1 MRLAIDIGGTFTD
14 IVLEDKTNLFTKK
27 VLTSTSQPE
36 VAVIEGVE
44 ELLQENKIKSSDIKM
59 IIHGTTLA
67 TNAVIERKGAKTCFI
82 TTEGF
87 RDVLDIGYESR
98 FDQYDILI
106 EKTMSLVPRKHRYV
120 IEERTDINGSIIKPI
135 NAKKFQSLVD
145 TIKKEK
151 FESIGIGFL
160 HSYANSKNENDLKEF
175 LLKHLPDVEVSIS
188 SDVCPEIREYERF
201 TTTVVNS
208 YIKPLMSRY
217 LKKLESELK
226 QKGFN
231 CPLLLMTSGG
241 TLTNVT
247 SACNNPV
254 RLVESG
260 PAGGAIL
267 ATSIAEDLKLDK
279 VISFDMGGT
288 TAKITIIE
296 NQKAIK
302 AREFE
307 VDRKAR
313 FKKGSGF
320 PLRIPVIEM
329 VEIGAGGGSIARV
342 NKLDQI
348 ITGPDSAG
356 SNPGPAC
363 YSNGGDNPTITDA
376 DLVIGKI
383 DPDKFAEG
391 KINLS
396 KEFAKNAITKKI
408 SEKLNMK
415 TETAALAISEIVD
428 ETMSNAARVHTVE
441 QGHETSNRTLIG
453 FGGAAPLHIS
463 RVAEKLR
470 VKKIIIPTNASVGS
484 AVGFLRAPVG
494 YEVVKS
500 LRMLLNK
507 FNYEKVNNL
516 LNSMRSEAQKII
528 QNNSEKTEF
537 IEERFAF
544 MRYAG
549 QGHEIKVPIDNK
561 VLSNEDAKTIKNS
574 FEANY
579 EKLYSRTLPNADI
592 EILTWSLS
600 LSIMGKNKT
609 EYLELDSYKK
619 IKENS
624 LIDYYDYESGEQIKI
639 PNYERTKLNPG
650 DLIEGQCVITEAQTT
665 IVVSNNFNTKVLSN
679 DFLQMEYIEN
689 DQ

>member
-14 IVLEDKTNLFTKK
+14 IVLENQNNLITKK
-27 VLTSTSQPE
+27 VLTSIAQPE
-36 VAVIEGVE
+36 VAVIEGVS
-44 ELLQENKIKSSDIKM
+44 ELLDENNITSSEIKM

-106 EKTMSLVPRKHRYV
+106 EKTMSLVPRKHRFV
-120 IEERTDINGSIIKPI
+120 IKERTDVNGSIIEPI
-135 NAKKFQSLVD
+135 NTEAFSNLVKK
-145 TIKKEK
+145 IKDEGFK
-151 FESIGIGFL
+151 SVGIGFL
-160 HSYANSKNENDLKEF
+160 HSYANSENENILRNY
-175 LLKHLPDVEVSIS
+175 LLEKLPEVEISIS

-201 TTTVVNS
+201 TTTVVNA
-208 YIKPLMSRY
+208 YIKPLMANY
-217 LKKLESELK
+217 LKKLDNELK
-226 QKGFN
+226 IKGFD

-241 TLTNVT
+241 TLTNIE
-247 SACNNPV
+247 SACDNPV

-267 ATSIAEDLKLDK
+267 ATSIADDLNLNK

-296 NQKAIK
+296 NKKAIK

-313 FKKGSGF
+313 FKKGSGL

-342 NKLDQI
+342 NKLEQI

-356 SNPGPAC
+356 SFPGPAC
-363 YSNGGDNPTITDA
+363 YNNGGEKPTITDA

-383 DPDKFAEG
+383 NPDNFAGG
-391 KINLS
+391 KISLS
-396 KEFAKNAITKKI
+396 KDLANQAIKKNI
-408 SEKLNMK
+408 SEIVKMDN
-415 TETAALAISEIVD
+415 ETAALAISEIVD

-441 QGHETSNRTLIG
+441 QGHETSNRTLIA
-453 FGGAAPLHIS
+453 FGGAAPLHIA

-470 VKKIIIPTNASVGS
+470 VNSVIIPTNASVGS
-484 AVGFLRAPVG
+484 AVGFLKAPVG

-500 LRMLLNK
+500 LRMLLNV
-507 FNYEKVNNL
+507 FQAEKVNEL
-516 LNSMRSEAQKII
+516 LKKMRNEAEKII
-528 QNNSEKTEF
+528 QNTSAKVSF
-537 IEERFAF
+537 VEERYAF

-549 QGHEIKVPIDNK
+549 QGHEIKVAIDNSD
-561 VLSNEDAKTIKNS
+561 LSNEHSAKIKSS
-574 FEANY
+574 FEEQY
-579 EKLYSRTLPNADI
+579 EKLYSRILPNADI

-600 LSIMGKNKT
+600 LSIANEEKTSFKNIK
-609 EYLELDSYKK
+609 SFNK
-619 IKENS
+619 IKES
-624 LIDYYDYESGEQIKI
+624 KLVDFVDYERNEKIKI
-639 PNYERTKLNPG
+639 PYFERSELKPG
-650 DLIEGQCVITEAQTT
+650 DIINGQCIISEDQTT
-665 IVVSNNFNTKVLSN
+665 VVVSKNFNTKVLSN
-679 DFLQMEYIEN
+679 NFLQMESIN
-689 DQ
+689 HD

>member
-14 IVLEDKTNLFTKK
+14 LVLETGNDLLTKK
-27 VLTSTSQPE
+27 VLTSISQPE
-36 VAVIEGVE
+36 LAVIEGVS
-44 ELLQENKIKSSDIKM
+44 ELLEENNIKASDIKM

-82 TTEGF
+82 TTSGF

-106 EKTMSLVPRKHRYV
+106 DKTMSLVPRKHRYV
-120 IEERTDINGSIIKPI
+120 IDERTDVNGLIITSIDKDQFCNLITKIKSE
-135 NAKKFQSLVD
+135 N
-145 TIKKEK
+145 
-151 FESIGIGFL
+151 FESIAVGFL
-160 HSYANSKNENDLKEF
+160 HSYANPENEKFLKAF
-175 LLKHLPDVEVSIS
+175 LTKELPDVEVSIS

-201 TTTVVNS
+201 TTTVVNA
-208 YIKPLMSRY
+208 YIKPLMSNY
-217 LKKLESELK
+217 LKKLD
-226 QKGFN
+226 QKLLNSGFN

-241 TLTNVT
+241 TLTNIS

-267 ATSIAEDLKLDK
+267 ATSIAEDMNLNK

-296 NQKAIK
+296 NKKAIK

-313 FKKGSGF
+313 FKKGSGY

-342 NKLDQI
+342 NKLEQI

-356 SNPGPAC
+356 SFPGPAC
-363 YSNGGDNPTITDA
+363 YSNGGSMPTITDA

-383 DPDKFAEG
+383 NPDNFAGG
-391 KINLS
+391 KIKLS
-396 KEFAKNAITKKI
+396 KQLADKAITENIVKFVNI
-408 SEKLNMK
+408 DTNI
-415 TETAALAISEIVD
+415 AALAISEIVD

-441 QGHETSNRTLIG
+441 QGHETSNRTLIA
-453 FGGAAPLHIS
+453 FGGAAPLHIA

-470 VKKIIIPTNASVGS
+470 VSNVIIPTNASVGS
-484 AVGFLRAPVG
+484 AVGFLKAPVG

-500 LRMLLNK
+500 LRMLLNR
-507 FNYEKVNNL
+507 FETDKVNDL
-516 LNSMRSEAQKII
+516 LEKMKNEAQGII
-528 QNNSEKTEF
+528 QSETGSMKF
-537 IEERFAF
+537 VEERFAF

-549 QGHEIKVPIDNK
+549 QGHEIKVQVDNNLLTQSDISK
-561 VLSNEDAKTIKNS
+561 IKSS
-574 FEANY
+574 FEKKY
-579 EKLYSRTLPNADI
+579 EKLYSRILPNADI

-600 LSIMGKNKT
+600 LSIKNEKFNSFQKIN
-609 EYLELDSYKK
+609 SYKK
-619 IKENS
+619 IKEKS
-624 LIDYYDYESGEQIKI
+624 LVDIVDYDSSKKIKV
-639 PNYERTKLNPG
+639 PYFERDSLKPG
-650 DLIEGQCVITEAQTT
+650 DVIKGHCIISEEQTT
-665 IVVSNNFNTKVLSN
+665 IVVSNKFNTKVLSN
-679 DFLQMEYIEN
+679 NFLQMEYTN
-689 DQ
+689 DE

>member
-14 IVLEDKTNLFTKK
+14 IVLEDNYNLFTKK
-27 VLTSTSQPE
+27 VLTSTAQPE
-36 VAVIEGVE
+36 VAVIEGVV

-120 IEERTDINGSIIKPI
+120 IEERTDINGTIIKPI
-135 NAKKFQSLVD
+135 NSQKFQSLVD
-145 TIKKEK
+145 TIKKEE

-217 LKKLESELK
+217 LKKLDSELK

-313 FKKGSGF
+313 FKKGSGL

-363 YSNGGDNPTITDA
+363 YSNGGNNPTITDA

-383 DPDKFAEG
+383 DPNKFAEG

-396 KEFAKNAITKKI
+396 KEFANNAITKNI
-408 SEKLNMK
+408 SKKLNMK

-507 FNYEKVNNL
+507 FNFEKVNNL
-516 LNSMRSEAQKII
+516 LASMRNEAENII
-528 QNNSEKTEF
+528 QKNSDKTEF
-537 IEERFAF
+537 SEERFAF

-549 QGHEIKVPIDNK
+549 QGHEIKVPIDNEI
-561 VLSNEDAKTIKNS
+561 LSNEDVKKIKSS

-600 LSIMGKNKT
+600 LSIVGENSN
-609 EYLELDSYKK
+609 EYLELDTYKT
-619 IKENS
+619 IKGNS
-624 LIDYYDYESGEQIKI
+624 IIDFFDYQSGEKIKI
-639 PNYERTKLNPG
+639 PNYDRTELNPG
-650 DLIEGQCVITEAQTT
+650 DLIQGQCVITEAQTT

-679 DFLQMEYIEN
+679 NFLQMEYIDNE
-689 DQ
+689 

>member
-14 IVLEDKTNLFTKK
+14 IVLENQNNLITKK
-27 VLTSTSQPE
+27 VLTSIVKPE
-36 VAVIEGVE
+36 VAVIEGVS
-44 ELLQENKIKSSDIKM
+44 ELLDENNITSSEIKM

-106 EKTMSLVPRKHRYV
+106 EKTMSLVPRKHRFV
-120 IEERTDINGSIIKPI
+120 IKERTDVNGTILEPI
-135 NAKKFQSLVD
+135 NTETFSNLVQK
-145 TIKKEK
+145 IKEEGFK
-151 FESIGIGFL
+151 SVGIGFL
-160 HSYANSKNENDLKEF
+160 HSYANSENENILRNY
-175 LLKHLPDVEVSIS
+175 LLENLPGVEVSIS

-201 TTTVVNS
+201 TTTVVNA
-208 YIKPLMSRY
+208 YIKPLMANY
-217 LKKLESELK
+217 LKKLDNELK
-226 QKGFN
+226 IKGFD

-241 TLTNVT
+241 TLTNIE

-267 ATSIAEDLKLDK
+267 ATSIADDLNLNK

-296 NQKAIK
+296 NKKAIK

-313 FKKGSGF
+313 FKKGSGL

-342 NKLDQI
+342 NKLEQI

-356 SNPGPAC
+356 SFPGPAC
-363 YSNGGDNPTITDA
+363 YDNGGERPTITDA

-383 DPDKFAEG
+383 NPDNFAGG
-391 KINLS
+391 KISLS
-396 KEFAKNAITKKI
+396 KDLANKAIKKNI
-408 SEKLNMK
+408 SEIVKMDN
-415 TETAALAISEIVD
+415 ETAALAISEIVD

-441 QGHETSNRTLIG
+441 QGHETSNRTLIA
-453 FGGAAPLHIS
+453 FGGAAPLHIA

-470 VKKIIIPTNASVGS
+470 VNSVIIPTNASVGS
-484 AVGFLRAPVG
+484 AVGFLKAPVG

-500 LRMLLNK
+500 LRMLLNV
-507 FNYEKVNNL
+507 FQAEKVNEL
-516 LNSMRSEAQKII
+516 LKKMRNEAEKII
-528 QNNSEKTEF
+528 QNTSGKVSF
-537 IEERFAF
+537 VEERYAF

-549 QGHEIKVPIDNK
+549 QGHEIKVAIDNAD
-561 VLSNEDAKTIKNS
+561 LSNEHSAKIKSS
-574 FEANY
+574 FEEQY
-579 EKLYSRTLPNADI
+579 EKLYSRILPNADI

-600 LSIMGKNKT
+600 LSIANEEKKSFKNLK
-609 EYLELDSYKK
+609 SFNK
-619 IKENS
+619 IKES
-624 LIDYYDYESGEQIKI
+624 KLVDFVDYERNEKIKI
-639 PNYERTKLNPG
+639 PYFERSELKPG
-650 DLIEGQCVITEAQTT
+650 DIISGQCIISEDQTT
-665 IVVSNNFNTKVLSN
+665 VVVSKNFNTKVLSN
-679 DFLQMEYIEN
+679 NFLQMESIN
-689 DQ
+689 HD

>member
-14 IVLEDKTNLFTKK
+14 LVLENGNDLLTKK
-27 VLTSTSQPE
+27 VLTSISQPE
-36 VAVIEGVE
+36 LAVIEGVS
-44 ELLQENKIKSSDIKM
+44 ELLEENNIKASDIKM

-82 TTEGF
+82 TTSGF

-106 EKTMSLVPRKHRYV
+106 DKTMSLVPRKHRYV
-120 IEERTDINGSIIKPI
+120 IDERTDVNGLIITSIDKDQFCNLITKIK
-135 NAKKFQSLVD
+135 N
-145 TIKKEK
+145 EN
-151 FESIGIGFL
+151 FESIAVGFL
-160 HSYANSKNENDLKEF
+160 HSYANPENEKFLKAF
-175 LLKHLPDVEVSIS
+175 LTKELPDVEVSIS

-201 TTTVVNS
+201 TTTVVNA
-208 YIKPLMSRY
+208 YIKPLMSNY
-217 LKKLESELK
+217 LKKLD
-226 QKGFN
+226 QKLLNSGFN

-241 TLTNVT
+241 TLTNIS

-267 ATSIAEDLKLDK
+267 ATSIAEDMNLNK

-296 NQKAIK
+296 NKKAIK

-313 FKKGSGF
+313 FKKGSGY

-342 NKLDQI
+342 NKLEQI

-356 SNPGPAC
+356 SFPGPAC
-363 YSNGGDNPTITDA
+363 YSNGGSMPTITDA

-383 DPDKFAEG
+383 NPDNFAGG
-391 KINLS
+391 KIKLS
-396 KEFAKNAITKKI
+396 KQLADKAITENIVKFVNI
-408 SEKLNMK
+408 DTNI
-415 TETAALAISEIVD
+415 AALAISEIVD

-441 QGHETSNRTLIG
+441 QGHETSNRTLIA
-453 FGGAAPLHIS
+453 FGGAAPLHIA

-470 VKKIIIPTNASVGS
+470 VSNVIIPTNASVGS
-484 AVGFLRAPVG
+484 AVGFLKAPVG

-500 LRMLLNK
+500 LRMLLNR
-507 FNYEKVNNL
+507 FETDKVNDL
-516 LNSMRSEAQKII
+516 LEKMKNEAQSII
-528 QNNSEKTEF
+528 QSETGSMKF
-537 IEERFAF
+537 VEERFAF

-549 QGHEIKVPIDNK
+549 QGHEIKVQVDNNLLTQSDISK
-561 VLSNEDAKTIKNS
+561 IKTS
-574 FEANY
+574 FEKKY
-579 EKLYSRTLPNADI
+579 EKLYSRILPNADI

-600 LSIMGKNKT
+600 LSIKNEKFNSFQKIN
-609 EYLELDSYKK
+609 SYKK
-619 IKENS
+619 IKEQS
-624 LIDYYDYESGEQIKI
+624 LVDIVDYDSSKKIKV
-639 PNYERTKLNPG
+639 PYFERDSLKPG
-650 DLIEGQCVITEAQTT
+650 DIIKGHCIISEEQTT
-665 IVVSNNFNTKVLSN
+665 IVVSNKFNTKVLSN
-679 DFLQMEYIEN
+679 NFLQMEYTN
-689 DQ
+689 DE

>member
-14 IVLEDKTNLFTKK
+14 LVLEHGNELLTKK
-27 VLTSTSQPE
+27 VLTSISQPE
-36 VAVIEGVE
+36 LAVIEGVS
-44 ELLQENKIKSSDIKM
+44 ELLEENNIKASDIKM

-82 TTEGF
+82 TTSGF

-106 EKTMSLVPRKHRYV
+106 DKTMSLVPRKHRYV
-120 IEERTDINGSIIKPI
+120 IDERTDVNGSIITSIDKGQFYNLI
-135 NAKKFQSLVD
+135 TK
-145 TIKKEK
+145 IKNEK
-151 FESIGIGFL
+151 FESIAVGFL
-160 HSYANSKNENDLKEF
+160 HSYANPENEKILKTF
-175 LLKHLPDVEVSIS
+175 LTNELPDVEVSVS

-201 TTTVVNS
+201 TTTVVNA
-208 YIKPLMSRY
+208 YIKPLMSNY
-217 LKKLESELK
+217 LKKLD
-226 QKGFN
+226 QKLLNSGFN

-241 TLTNVT
+241 TLTNIS

-267 ATSIAEDLKLDK
+267 ATSIAEDMNLSK

-296 NQKAIK
+296 NKKAIK

-313 FKKGSGF
+313 FKKGSGY

-342 NKLDQI
+342 NKLEQI

-356 SNPGPAC
+356 SFPGPAC
-363 YSNGGDNPTITDA
+363 YSNGGSMPTITDA

-383 DPDKFAEG
+383 NPDNFAGG
-391 KINLS
+391 KIKLS
-396 KEFAKNAITKKI
+396 KQLADIAITENIVKFVNI
-408 SEKLNMK
+408 DTNI
-415 TETAALAISEIVD
+415 AALAISEIVD

-441 QGHETSNRTLIG
+441 QGHETSNRTLIA
-453 FGGAAPLHIS
+453 FGGAAPLHIA

-470 VKKIIIPTNASVGS
+470 VSNVIIPTNASVGS
-484 AVGFLRAPVG
+484 AVGFLKAPVG

-500 LRMLLNK
+500 LRMLLNR
-507 FNYEKVNNL
+507 FETDKVNDL
-516 LNSMRSEAQKII
+516 LEKMKNEAQSVI
-528 QNNSEKTEF
+528 QSETGSVKF
-537 IEERFAF
+537 VEERFAF

-549 QGHEIKVPIDNK
+549 QGHEIKVQVDNNLLTQSDISK
-561 VLSNEDAKTIKNS
+561 IKSS
-574 FEANY
+574 FEKKY
-579 EKLYSRTLPNADI
+579 EKLYSRILPNADI

-600 LSIMGKNKT
+600 LSIKNEKFNSFQK
-609 EYLELDSYKK
+609 LNSYKK
-619 IKENS
+619 IKEQS
-624 LIDYYDYESGEQIKI
+624 LVDIVDYDSSKKIKV
-639 PNYERTKLNPG
+639 PYFERASLKPG
-650 DLIEGQCVITEAQTT
+650 DIIEGHCIISEEQTT
-665 IVVSNNFNTKVLSN
+665 IVVSNKFNTKVLSN
-679 DFLQMEYIEN
+679 NFLQMEYTN
-689 DQ
+689 D

>member
-14 IVLEDKTNLFTKK
+14 IVLENQNNLITKK
-27 VLTSTSQPE
+27 VLTSIAKPE
-36 VAVIEGVE
+36 VAVIEGVS
-44 ELLQENKIKSSDIKM
+44 ELLDENNITSSEIKM

-106 EKTMSLVPRKHRYV
+106 EKTMSLVPRKHRFV
-120 IEERTDINGSIIKPI
+120 IKERTDVNGTILEPI
-135 NAKKFQSLVD
+135 NTETFSNLVQK
-145 TIKKEK
+145 IKEEGFK
-151 FESIGIGFL
+151 SVGIGFL
-160 HSYANSKNENDLKEF
+160 HSYANSENESILRNY
-175 LLKHLPDVEVSIS
+175 LLENLPGVEVSIS

-201 TTTVVNS
+201 TTTVVNA
-208 YIKPLMSRY
+208 YIKPLMANY
-217 LKKLESELK
+217 LKKLDNELK
-226 QKGFN
+226 IKGFD

-241 TLTNVT
+241 TLTNIE

-267 ATSIAEDLKLDK
+267 ATSIADDLNLNK

-296 NQKAIK
+296 NKKAIK

-313 FKKGSGF
+313 FKKGSGL

-342 NKLDQI
+342 NKLEQI

-356 SNPGPAC
+356 SFPGPAC
-363 YSNGGDNPTITDA
+363 YDNGGERPTITDA

-383 DPDKFAEG
+383 NPDNFAGG
-391 KINLS
+391 KISLS
-396 KEFAKNAITKKI
+396 KDLANKAIKKNI
-408 SEKLNMK
+408 SEIVKMDN
-415 TETAALAISEIVD
+415 ETAALAISEIVD

-441 QGHETSNRTLIG
+441 QGHETSNRTLIA
-453 FGGAAPLHIS
+453 FGGAAPLHIA

-470 VKKIIIPTNASVGS
+470 VNSVIIPTNASVGS
-484 AVGFLRAPVG
+484 AVGFLKAPVG

-500 LRMLLNK
+500 LRMLLNV
-507 FNYEKVNNL
+507 FQAEKVNEL
-516 LNSMRSEAQKII
+516 LKKMRNEAEKII
-528 QNNSEKTEF
+528 QNTSGKVSF
-537 IEERFAF
+537 AEERYAF

-549 QGHEIKVPIDNK
+549 QGHEIKVAIDNAD
-561 VLSNEDAKTIKNS
+561 LSNYHSAKIKSS
-574 FEANY
+574 FEEQY
-579 EKLYSRTLPNADI
+579 EKLYSRILPNADI

-600 LSIMGKNKT
+600 LSIANEEKTSFKNLK
-609 EYLELDSYKK
+609 SFNK
-619 IKENS
+619 IKES
-624 LIDYYDYESGEQIKI
+624 KLVDFVDYERNEKIKI
-639 PNYERTKLNPG
+639 PYFERSELKPG
-650 DLIEGQCVITEAQTT
+650 DIISGQCIISEDQTT
-665 IVVSNNFNTKVLSN
+665 VVVSKNFNTKVLSN
-679 DFLQMEYIEN
+679 NFLQMESIN
-689 DQ
+689 HD

>member
-14 IVLEDKTNLFTKK
+14 IVLENQHQLLTKK
-27 VLTSTSQPE
+27 VLTSIAQPE
-36 VAVIEGVE
+36 VAVIDGISD
-44 ELLQENKIKSSDIKM
+44 LLNENNINSSEIKM

-67 TNAVIERKGAKTCFI
+67 TNAIIERKGAKTCFI

-106 EKTMSLVPRKHRYV
+106 EKTMSLVPRKYRYV
-120 IEERTDINGSIIKPI
+120 IEERTDVNGNQIKPI
-135 NAKKFQSLVD
+135 NTTKFKKIIEK
-145 TIKKEK
+145 IKTEN

-160 HSYANSKNENDLKEF
+160 HSYANSKNENVLKKYILEN
-175 LLKHLPDVEVSIS
+175 LPGVEVSIS

-201 TTTVVNS
+201 TTTVINA
-208 YIKPLMSRY
+208 YIKPLMSNY
-217 LKKLESELK
+217 LKKLDYELK
-226 QKGFN
+226 EKGFN

-241 TLTNVT
+241 TLTNVS
-247 SACNNPV
+247 SACKNPV

-267 ATSIAEDLKLDK
+267 ATSIAKDLNLNK

-296 NQKAIK
+296 DKKAIK

-307 VDRKAR
+307 VHRKAR

-342 NKLDQI
+342 NKLEQI

-356 SNPGPAC
+356 SVPGPAC
-363 YSNGGDNPTITDA
+363 YSNGGTLPTITDA

-383 DPDKFAEG
+383 NPENFAGG
-391 KINLS
+391 KIKLS
-396 KEFAKNAITKKI
+396 KDLATNAITKNIGQKVN
-408 SEKLNMK
+408 LD
-415 TETAALAISEIVD
+415 TDTAALAISEIVD

-441 QGHETSNRTLIG
+441 QGHETSNRTLIA
-453 FGGAAPLHIS
+453 FGGAAPLHVA
-463 RVAEKLR
+463 RVAEKLK
-470 VKKIIIPTNASVGS
+470 VSSIIIPTNASVGS
-484 AVGFLRAPVG
+484 AVGFLKAPVG

-500 LRMLLNK
+500 LRMLLK
-507 FNYEKVNNL
+507 GFQVKKVNNL
-516 LNSMRSEAQKII
+516 LKTMREEAEKII
-528 QNNSEKTEF
+528 ENKSEKNNF
-537 IEERFAF
+537 IEERSAY

-549 QGHEIKVPIDNK
+549 QGHEIKVPIENNS
-561 VLSNEDAKTIKNS
+561 LSLIDIDSIKSS
-574 FEANY
+574 FEQKY
-579 EKLYSRTLPNADI
+579 EDLYARILPNADI

-600 LSIMGKNKT
+600 LSIQNENPNQYK
-609 EYLELDSYKK
+609 ELNSYMNLKENASVDFVDYHSEKK
-619 IKENS
+619 IKVP
-624 LIDYYDYESGEQIKI
+624 YF
-639 PNYERTKLNPG
+639 ERNDLKPG
-650 DLIEGQCVITEAQTT
+650 DLIKGQCIISEEQTT
-665 IVVSNNFNTKVLSN
+665 IIVSKNFDIKVLDN
-679 DFLQMEYIEN
+679 KFLKMEYIKDE
-689 DQ
+689 

>member
-14 IVLEDKTNLFTKK
+14 LVLETGNDLLTKK
-27 VLTSTSQPE
+27 VLTSISQPE
-36 VAVIEGVE
+36 LAVIEGVS
-44 ELLQENKIKSSDIKM
+44 ELLEENNIKASDIKM

-82 TTEGF
+82 TTSGF

-106 EKTMSLVPRKHRYV
+106 DKTMSLVPRKHRYV
-120 IEERTDINGSIIKPI
+120 IDERTDVNGSIITSIDKDQFCNLI
-135 NAKKFQSLVD
+135 TK
-145 TIKKEK
+145 IKNEN
-151 FESIGIGFL
+151 FESIAVGFL
-160 HSYANSKNENDLKEF
+160 HSYANPDNEKILKAF
-175 LLKHLPDVEVSIS
+175 LTKELPDVEVSIS

-201 TTTVVNS
+201 TTTVVNA
-208 YIKPLMSRY
+208 YIKPLMSNY
-217 LKKLESELK
+217 LKKLD
-226 QKGFN
+226 QKLLNSGFN

-241 TLTNVT
+241 TLTNIS

-267 ATSIAEDLKLDK
+267 ATSIAEDMNLNK

-296 NQKAIK
+296 NKKAIK

-313 FKKGSGF
+313 FKKGSGY

-342 NKLDQI
+342 NKLEQI

-356 SNPGPAC
+356 SFPGPAC
-363 YSNGGDNPTITDA
+363 YSNGGSMPTITDA

-383 DPDKFAEG
+383 NPDNFAGG
-391 KINLS
+391 KIKLS
-396 KEFAKNAITKKI
+396 KQLADKAITENIVKFVNI
-408 SEKLNMK
+408 DTNI
-415 TETAALAISEIVD
+415 AALAISEIVD

-441 QGHETSNRTLIG
+441 QGHETSNRTLIA
-453 FGGAAPLHIS
+453 FGGAAPLHIA

-470 VKKIIIPTNASVGS
+470 VSNVIIPTNASVGS
-484 AVGFLRAPVG
+484 AVGFLKAPVG

-500 LRMLLNK
+500 LRMLLNR
-507 FNYEKVNNL
+507 FETDKVNDL
-516 LNSMRSEAQKII
+516 LEKMKNEAQSII
-528 QNNSEKTEF
+528 QSETGSIKF
-537 IEERFAF
+537 VEERFAF

-549 QGHEIKVPIDNK
+549 QGHEIKVQVDNNLLTQSDISK
-561 VLSNEDAKTIKNS
+561 IKTS
-574 FEANY
+574 FEKKY
-579 EKLYSRTLPNADI
+579 EKLYSRILPNADI

-600 LSIMGKNKT
+600 LSIKNEKFSSFQKIN
-609 EYLELDSYKK
+609 SYKK
-619 IKENS
+619 IKEQS
-624 LIDYYDYESGEQIKI
+624 LIDIVDYDSSKKIKV
-639 PNYERTKLNPG
+639 PYFERDSLKPG
-650 DLIEGQCVITEAQTT
+650 DIIKGHCIISEEQTT
-665 IVVSNNFNTKVLSN
+665 IVVSNKFNTKVLSN
-679 DFLQMEYIEN
+679 NFLQMEYTN
-689 DQ
+689 DE

>member
-14 IVLEDKTNLFTKK
+14 LVLETGNDLLTKK
-27 VLTSTSQPE
+27 VLTSISQPE
-36 VAVIEGVE
+36 LAVIEGVS
-44 ELLQENKIKSSDIKM
+44 ELLEENNIKASDIKM

-82 TTEGF
+82 TTSGF

-106 EKTMSLVPRKHRYV
+106 DKTMSLVPRKHRYV
-120 IEERTDINGSIIKPI
+120 IDERTDVNGSIITSIDKGQFYNLI
-135 NAKKFQSLVD
+135 NK
-145 TIKKEK
+145 IKSEK
-151 FESIGIGFL
+151 FESIAVGFL
-160 HSYANSKNENDLKEF
+160 HSYANPENEKILKAF
-175 LLKHLPDVEVSIS
+175 LTKELLDVEVSVS

-201 TTTVVNS
+201 TTTVVNA
-208 YIKPLMSRY
+208 YIKPLMSNY
-217 LKKLESELK
+217 LKKLD
-226 QKGFN
+226 QKLLNSGFN

-241 TLTNVT
+241 TLTNIS

-267 ATSIAEDLKLDK
+267 ATSIAEDMNLNK

-296 NQKAIK
+296 NKKAIK

-313 FKKGSGF
+313 FKKGSGY

-342 NKLDQI
+342 NKLEQI

-356 SNPGPAC
+356 SFPGPAC
-363 YSNGGDNPTITDA
+363 YSNGGSMPTITDA

-383 DPDKFAEG
+383 NPDNFAGG
-391 KINLS
+391 KIKLS
-396 KEFAKNAITKKI
+396 KQLADKAITENIVKFVNI
-408 SEKLNMK
+408 DTNI
-415 TETAALAISEIVD
+415 AALAISEIVD

-441 QGHETSNRTLIG
+441 QGHETSNRTLIA
-453 FGGAAPLHIS
+453 FGGAAPLHIA

-470 VKKIIIPTNASVGS
+470 VSSVIIPTNASVGS
-484 AVGFLRAPVG
+484 AVGFLKAPVG

-500 LRMLLNK
+500 LRMLLNR
-507 FNYEKVNNL
+507 FETDKVNDL
-516 LNSMRSEAQKII
+516 LEKMKNEAQGII
-528 QNNSEKTEF
+528 QSETGSMKF
-537 IEERFAF
+537 VEERFAF

-549 QGHEIKVPIDNK
+549 QGHEIKVQVDNNLLTQSDISK
-561 VLSNEDAKTIKNS
+561 IKTS
-574 FEANY
+574 FEKKY
-579 EKLYSRTLPNADI
+579 EKLYSRILPNADI

-600 LSIMGKNKT
+600 LSIKNEKFSSFQKIN
-609 EYLELDSYKK
+609 SYKK
-619 IKENS
+619 IKEQS
-624 LIDYYDYESGEQIKI
+624 LIDIVDYDSSKKIKV
-639 PNYERTKLNPG
+639 PYFERDSLKPG
-650 DLIEGQCVITEAQTT
+650 DIIKGHCIISEEQTT
-665 IVVSNNFNTKVLSN
+665 IVVSNKFNTKVLSN
-679 DFLQMEYIEN
+679 NFLQMEYTN
-689 DQ
+689 DE

>member
-14 IVLEDKTNLFTKK
+14 LVLETGNDLLTKK
-27 VLTSTSQPE
+27 VLTSISQPE
-36 VAVIEGVE
+36 LAVIEGVS
-44 ELLQENKIKSSDIKM
+44 ELLEENNIKASDIKM

-82 TTEGF
+82 TTSGF

-98 FDQYDILI
+98 FDQYDIFI
-106 EKTMSLVPRKHRYV
+106 DKTMSLVPRKHRYV
-120 IEERTDINGSIIKPI
+120 IDERTDVNGLIITSIDKDQFCNLITKIK
-135 NAKKFQSLVD
+135 N
-145 TIKKEK
+145 EN
-151 FESIGIGFL
+151 FESIAVGFL
-160 HSYANSKNENDLKEF
+160 HSYANPENEKFLKAF
-175 LLKHLPDVEVSIS
+175 LTKELPDVEVSIS

-201 TTTVVNS
+201 TTTVVNA
-208 YIKPLMSRY
+208 YIKPLMSNY
-217 LKKLESELK
+217 LKKLD
-226 QKGFN
+226 QKLLNSGFN

-241 TLTNVT
+241 TLTNIS

-267 ATSIAEDLKLDK
+267 ATSIAEDMNLNK

-296 NQKAIK
+296 NKKAIK

-313 FKKGSGF
+313 FKKGSGY

-342 NKLDQI
+342 NKLEQI

-356 SNPGPAC
+356 SFPGPAC
-363 YSNGGDNPTITDA
+363 YSNGGSMPTITDA

-383 DPDKFAEG
+383 NPDNFAGG
-391 KINLS
+391 KIKLS
-396 KEFAKNAITKKI
+396 KQLADKAITENIVKFVNI
-408 SEKLNMK
+408 DTNI
-415 TETAALAISEIVD
+415 AALAISEIVD

-441 QGHETSNRTLIG
+441 QGHETSNRTLIA
-453 FGGAAPLHIS
+453 FGGAAPLHIA

-470 VKKIIIPTNASVGS
+470 VSNVIIPTNASVGS
-484 AVGFLRAPVG
+484 AVGFLKAPVG

-500 LRMLLNK
+500 LRMLLNR
-507 FNYEKVNNL
+507 FETDKVNDL
-516 LNSMRSEAQKII
+516 LEKMKNEAQSII
-528 QNNSEKTEF
+528 QSETGSMKF
-537 IEERFAF
+537 VEERFAF

-549 QGHEIKVPIDNK
+549 QGHEIKVQVDNNLLTQSDISK
-561 VLSNEDAKTIKNS
+561 IKTS
-574 FEANY
+574 FEKKY
-579 EKLYSRTLPNADI
+579 EKLYSRILPNADI

-600 LSIMGKNKT
+600 LSIKNEKFNSFQ
-609 EYLELDSYKK
+609 EINSYKK
-619 IKENS
+619 INEQS
-624 LIDYYDYESGEQIKI
+624 LVDIVDYDSSKKIKV
-639 PNYERTKLNPG
+639 PYFERDSLKPG
-650 DLIEGQCVITEAQTT
+650 DIIKGHCIISEEQTT
-665 IVVSNNFNTKVLSN
+665 IVVSNKFNTKVLSN
-679 DFLQMEYIEN
+679 NFLQMEYTN
-689 DQ
+689 DE

>member
-14 IVLEDKTNLFTKK
+14 LVLENGNDLLTKK
-27 VLTSTSQPE
+27 VLTSISQPE
-36 VAVIEGVE
+36 LAVIEGVS
-44 ELLQENKIKSSDIKM
+44 ELLEENNIKASDIKM

-82 TTEGF
+82 TTSGF

-106 EKTMSLVPRKHRYV
+106 DKTMSLVPRKHRYV
-120 IEERTDINGSIIKPI
+120 IDERTDVNGLIITSIDKDQFCNLITKIK
-135 NAKKFQSLVD
+135 N
-145 TIKKEK
+145 EN
-151 FESIGIGFL
+151 FESIAVGFL
-160 HSYANSKNENDLKEF
+160 HSYANPDNEKILKAF
-175 LLKHLPDVEVSIS
+175 LTKELPDVEVSVS

-201 TTTVVNS
+201 TTTVVNA
-208 YIKPLMSRY
+208 YIKPLMSNY
-217 LKKLESELK
+217 LKKLD
-226 QKGFN
+226 QKLLNSGFN

-241 TLTNVT
+241 TLTNIS

-267 ATSIAEDLKLDK
+267 ATSIAEDMNLNK

-296 NQKAIK
+296 NKKAIK

-313 FKKGSGF
+313 FKKGSGY

-342 NKLDQI
+342 NKLEQI

-356 SNPGPAC
+356 SFPGPAC
-363 YSNGGDNPTITDA
+363 YSNGGSMPTITDA

-383 DPDKFAEG
+383 NPDNFAGG
-391 KINLS
+391 KIKLS
-396 KEFAKNAITKKI
+396 KQLADKAITENIVKFVNI
-408 SEKLNMK
+408 DTNI
-415 TETAALAISEIVD
+415 AALAISEIVD

-441 QGHETSNRTLIG
+441 QGHETSNRTLIA
-453 FGGAAPLHIS
+453 FGGAAPLHIA

-470 VKKIIIPTNASVGS
+470 VSNVIIPTNASVGS
-484 AVGFLRAPVG
+484 AVGFLKAPVG

-500 LRMLLNK
+500 LRMLLNR
-507 FNYEKVNNL
+507 FETDKVNDL
-516 LNSMRSEAQKII
+516 LEKMKNEAQSII
-528 QNNSEKTEF
+528 QSETGSMKF
-537 IEERFAF
+537 VEERFAF

-549 QGHEIKVPIDNK
+549 QGHEIKVQVDNNLLTQSDISK
-561 VLSNEDAKTIKNS
+561 IKTS
-574 FEANY
+574 FEKKY
-579 EKLYSRTLPNADI
+579 EKLYSRILPNADI

-600 LSIMGKNKT
+600 LSIKNEKFNSFKKIN
-609 EYLELDSYKK
+609 SYKK
-619 IKENS
+619 INEQS
-624 LIDYYDYESGEQIKI
+624 LVDIVDYDSSKKIKV
-639 PNYERTKLNPG
+639 PYFERDSLKPG
-650 DLIEGQCVITEAQTT
+650 DIIKGHCIISEEQTT
-665 IVVSNNFNTKVLSN
+665 IVVSNKFNTKVLSN
-679 DFLQMEYIEN
+679 NFLQMEYTN
-689 DQ
+689 DE

>member
-14 IVLEDKTNLFTKK
+14 LVLETGNELLTKK
-27 VLTSTSQPE
+27 VLTSISQPE
-36 VAVIEGVE
+36 LAVIEGVS
-44 ELLQENKIKSSDIKM
+44 ELLEENNIKASDIKM

-82 TTEGF
+82 TTSGF

-106 EKTMSLVPRKHRYV
+106 DKTMSLVPRKHRYV
-120 IEERTDINGSIIKPI
+120 IDERTDVNGSIITSIDKDQFCNLI
-135 NAKKFQSLVD
+135 TK
-145 TIKKEK
+145 IKNEN
-151 FESIGIGFL
+151 FESIAVGFL
-160 HSYANSKNENDLKEF
+160 HSYANPDNEKILKAF
-175 LLKHLPDVEVSIS
+175 LTNELPYVEVSVS

-201 TTTVVNS
+201 TTTVVNA
-208 YIKPLMSRY
+208 YIKPLMSNY
-217 LKKLESELK
+217 LKKLD
-226 QKGFN
+226 QKLLNSGFN

-241 TLTNVT
+241 TLTNIS

-267 ATSIAEDLKLDK
+267 ATSIAEDMNLNK

-296 NQKAIK
+296 NKKAIK

-313 FKKGSGF
+313 FKKGSGY

-342 NKLDQI
+342 NKLEQI

-356 SNPGPAC
+356 SFPGPAC
-363 YSNGGDNPTITDA
+363 YSNGGSMPTITDA

-383 DPDKFAEG
+383 NPDNFAGG
-391 KINLS
+391 KIKLS
-396 KEFAKNAITKKI
+396 KQLADKAITQNIVKFVNI
-408 SEKLNMK
+408 DTNI
-415 TETAALAISEIVD
+415 AALAISEIVD

-441 QGHETSNRTLIG
+441 QGHETSNRTLIA
-453 FGGAAPLHIS
+453 FGGAAPLHIA

-470 VKKIIIPTNASVGS
+470 VSNVIIPTNASVGS
-484 AVGFLRAPVG
+484 AVGFLKAPVG

-500 LRMLLNK
+500 LRMLLNR
-507 FNYEKVNNL
+507 FETDKVNDL
-516 LNSMRSEAQKII
+516 LEKMKNEAQSII
-528 QNNSEKTEF
+528 QSETGSIKF
-537 IEERFAF
+537 VEERFAF

-549 QGHEIKVPIDNK
+549 QGHEIKVQVDNNLLTQSDISK
-561 VLSNEDAKTIKNS
+561 IKTS
-574 FEANY
+574 FEKKY
-579 EKLYSRTLPNADI
+579 ENLYSRILPNADI

-600 LSIMGKNKT
+600 LSIKNEKFNSFQK
-609 EYLELDSYKK
+609 LNSYKK
-619 IKENS
+619 IKEQS
-624 LIDYYDYESGEQIKI
+624 LVDIVDYDSSKKIKV
-639 PNYERTKLNPG
+639 PYFERDSLKPG
-650 DLIEGQCVITEAQTT
+650 DIIEGHCIISEEQTT
-665 IVVSNNFNTKVLSN
+665 IVVSNKFNTKVLSN
-679 DFLQMEYIEN
+679 NFLQMEYTN
-689 DQ
+689 DE

>member
-14 IVLEDKTNLFTKK
+14 IVLEHKTDLYTKK
-27 VLTSTSQPE
+27 VLTSSSQPE
-36 VAVIEGVE
+36 VAVIQGVI
-44 ELLQENKIKSSDIKM
+44 ELLQENKINSSDIKM

-106 EKTMSLVPRKHRYV
+106 EKTMSLVPRKYRYV
-120 IEERTDINGSIIKPI
+120 IEERTDINGNIIKPI
-135 NAKKFQSLVD
+135 NTKKFQSLVD
-145 TIKKEK
+145 IIKNEK

-160 HSYANSKNENDLKEF
+160 HSYGNPKNENDLKEF
-175 LLKHLPDVEVSIS
+175 LLKYLPDVEVSIS

-208 YIKPLMSRY
+208 YIKPLISTY
-217 LKKLESELK
+217 LKKLDTELR

-241 TLTNVT
+241 TLTNVIN
-247 SACNNPV
+247 ACNNPV

-313 FKKGSGF
+313 FKKGSGL

-363 YSNGGDNPTITDA
+363 YSNGGDKPTITDA
-376 DLVIGKI
+376 DLV
-383 DPDKFAEG
+383 
-391 KINLS
+391 L
-396 KEFAKNAITKKI
+396 
-408 SEKLNMK
+408 
-415 TETAALAISEIVD
+415 
-428 ETMSNAARVHTVE
+428 
-441 QGHETSNRTLIG
+441 TLK
-453 FGGAAPLHIS
+453 H
-463 RVAEKLR
+463 
-470 VKKIIIPTNASVGS
+470 N
-484 AVGFLRAPVG
+484 
-494 YEVVKS
+494 
-500 LRMLLNK
+500 
-507 FNYEKVNNL
+507 
-516 LNSMRSEAQKII
+516 
-528 QNNSEKTEF
+528 
-537 IEERFAF
+537 
-544 MRYAG
+544 
-549 QGHEIKVPIDNK
+549 
-561 VLSNEDAKTIKNS
+561 
-574 FEANY
+574 
-579 EKLYSRTLPNADI
+579 
-592 EILTWSLS
+592 
-600 LSIMGKNKT
+600 
-609 EYLELDSYKK
+609 
-619 IKENS
+619 
-624 LIDYYDYESGEQIKI
+624 
-639 PNYERTKLNPG
+639 
-650 DLIEGQCVITEAQTT
+650 
-665 IVVSNNFNTKVLSN
+665 
-679 DFLQMEYIEN
+679 
-689 DQ
+689 

>member
-14 IVLEDKTNLFTKK
+14 LVLEHGNELLTKK
-27 VLTSTSQPE
+27 VLTSISEPE
-36 VAVIEGVE
+36 LAVIEGVS
-44 ELLQENKIKSSDIKM
+44 ELLEENNIKASDIKM

-82 TTEGF
+82 TTSGF

-106 EKTMSLVPRKHRYV
+106 DKTMSLVPRKHRYV
-120 IEERTDINGSIIKPI
+120 IDERTDVNGSIITSIDKDQFSNLI
-135 NAKKFQSLVD
+135 TK
-145 TIKKEK
+145 IKNEN
-151 FESIGIGFL
+151 FESIAVGFL
-160 HSYANSKNENDLKEF
+160 HSYANPENEKILKAF
-175 LLKHLPDVEVSIS
+175 LTNELPDVEVSVS

-201 TTTVVNS
+201 TTTVVNA
-208 YIKPLMSRY
+208 YIKPLMSNY
-217 LKKLESELK
+217 LKKLD
-226 QKGFN
+226 QKLLNSGFN

-241 TLTNVT
+241 TLTNIS

-267 ATSIAEDLKLDK
+267 ATSIAEDMNLNK

-296 NQKAIK
+296 NKKAIK

-313 FKKGSGF
+313 FKKGSGY

-342 NKLDQI
+342 NKLEQI

-356 SNPGPAC
+356 SFPGPAC
-363 YSNGGDNPTITDA
+363 YSNGGSMPTITDA

-383 DPDKFAEG
+383 NPDNFAGG
-391 KINLS
+391 KIKLS
-396 KEFAKNAITKKI
+396 KQLADKAITENIVKFVNI
-408 SEKLNMK
+408 DTNI
-415 TETAALAISEIVD
+415 AALAISEIVD

-441 QGHETSNRTLIG
+441 QGHETSNRTLIA
-453 FGGAAPLHIS
+453 FGGAAPLHIA

-470 VKKIIIPTNASVGS
+470 VSNVIIPTNASVGS
-484 AVGFLRAPVG
+484 AVGFLKAPVG

-500 LRMLLNK
+500 LRMLLNR
-507 FNYEKVNNL
+507 FETDKVNDL
-516 LNSMRSEAQKII
+516 LEKMKNEAQSII
-528 QNNSEKTEF
+528 QSETGSMKF
-537 IEERFAF
+537 VEERFAF

-549 QGHEIKVPIDNK
+549 QGHEIKVQVDNNLLTQSDISK
-561 VLSNEDAKTIKNS
+561 IKTS
-574 FEANY
+574 FEKKY
-579 EKLYSRTLPNADI
+579 EKLYSRILPNADI

-600 LSIMGKNKT
+600 LSIKNEKFSSFQKIN
-609 EYLELDSYKK
+609 SYKK
-619 IKENS
+619 IKEQS
-624 LIDYYDYESGEQIKI
+624 LIDIVDYDSSKKIKV
-639 PNYERTKLNPG
+639 PYFERDSLKPG
-650 DLIEGQCVITEAQTT
+650 DIIKGHCIISEEQTT
-665 IVVSNNFNTKVLSN
+665 IVVSNKFNTKVLSN
-679 DFLQMEYIEN
+679 NFLQMEYTN
-689 DQ
+689 DE

>member
-14 IVLEDKTNLFTKK
+14 IVLEDNSNLFTKK

-36 VAVIEGVE
+36 VAVIEGVV

-120 IEERTDINGSIIKPI
+120 IEERTDINGTIIKPI
-135 NAKKFQSLVD
+135 NSQKFQSLVD
-145 TIKKEK
+145 TIKKEE

-217 LKKLESELK
+217 LKKLDSELK

-313 FKKGSGF
+313 FKKGSGL

-363 YSNGGDNPTITDA
+363 YSNGGNNPTITDA

-383 DPDKFAEG
+383 DPNKFAEG

-396 KEFAKNAITKKI
+396 KEFANNAITKNI
-408 SEKLNMK
+408 SKKLNMK

-507 FNYEKVNNL
+507 FNFEKVNNL
-516 LNSMRSEAQKII
+516 LASMRNEAENII
-528 QNNSEKTEF
+528 QKNSDKTEF
-537 IEERFAF
+537 SEERFAF

-549 QGHEIKVPIDNK
+549 QGHEIKVPIDNEI
-561 VLSNEDAKTIKNS
+561 LSNEDVKKIKSS

-600 LSIMGKNKT
+600 LSIVGENSNQ
-609 EYLELDSYKK
+609 YLELDTYKT

-624 LIDYYDYESGEQIKI
+624 FIDFCDYQSGDKIKI
-639 PNYERTKLNPG
+639 PNYDRTELNPG

-679 DFLQMEYIEN
+679 NFLQMEYIDNE
-689 DQ
+689 

>member
-14 IVLEDKTNLFTKK
+14 IVLENQNNLITKK
-27 VLTSTSQPE
+27 VLTSIAQPE
-36 VAVIEGVE
+36 VAVIEGVS
-44 ELLQENKIKSSDIKM
+44 ELLDENNITSSEIKM

-67 TNAVIERKGAKTCFI
+67 TNAVIERKGAKTCFV

-106 EKTMSLVPRKHRYV
+106 EKTMSLVPRKHRFV
-120 IEERTDINGSIIKPI
+120 IKERTDVNGNILEPI
-135 NAKKFQSLVD
+135 NTKTFSNLVQK
-145 TIKKEK
+145 IKEEGFK
-151 FESIGIGFL
+151 SVGIGFL
-160 HSYANSKNENDLKEF
+160 HSYANTENENILRNH
-175 LLKHLPDVEVSIS
+175 LLENLPGVEVSIS

-201 TTTVVNS
+201 TTTVVNA
-208 YIKPLMSRY
+208 YIKPLMASY
-217 LKKLESELK
+217 LKKLDNELK
-226 QKGFN
+226 IKGFD

-241 TLTNVT
+241 TLTNIE

-267 ATSIAEDLKLDK
+267 ATSIADDLNLNK

-296 NQKAIK
+296 NKKAIK

-313 FKKGSGF
+313 FKKGSGL

-342 NKLDQI
+342 NKLEQI

-356 SNPGPAC
+356 SYPGPAC
-363 YSNGGDNPTITDA
+363 YNNGGERPTITDA

-383 DPDKFAEG
+383 NPDNFAGG
-391 KINLS
+391 KISLS
-396 KEFAKNAITKKI
+396 KDLANKAIKKNI
-408 SEKLNMK
+408 SEIVKMDN
-415 TETAALAISEIVD
+415 ETAALAISEIVD

-441 QGHETSNRTLIG
+441 QGHETSNRTLIA
-453 FGGAAPLHIS
+453 FGGAAPLHIA

-470 VKKIIIPTNASVGS
+470 VNSVIIPTNASVGS
-484 AVGFLRAPVG
+484 AVGFLKAPVG

-500 LRMLLNK
+500 LRMLLNV
-507 FNYEKVNNL
+507 FQAEKVNEL
-516 LNSMRSEAQKII
+516 LKKMRNEAEKII
-528 QNNSEKTEF
+528 QNTSTKVSF
-537 IEERFAF
+537 VEEIYAF

-549 QGHEIKVPIDNK
+549 QGHEIKVAIDNSD
-561 VLSNEDAKTIKNS
+561 LSNEHSAKIKSS
-574 FEANY
+574 FEEQY
-579 EKLYSRTLPNADI
+579 EKLYSRILPNADI

-600 LSIMGKNKT
+600 LSIANEEKT
-609 EYLELDSYKK
+609 SFENIKSFNK
-619 IKENS
+619 IKES
-624 LIDYYDYESGEQIKI
+624 KLVDFVDYERNEKIKI
-639 PNYERTKLNPG
+639 PYFERSELKPG
-650 DLIEGQCVITEAQTT
+650 DIINGQCIISEDQTT
-665 IVVSNNFNTKVLSN
+665 IVVSKNFNTKVLSN
-679 DFLQMEYIEN
+679 NFLQMESIN
-689 DQ
+689 HD

>member
-14 IVLEDKTNLFTKK
+14 IVLENQNNLITKK
-27 VLTSTSQPE
+27 VLTSIAKPE
-36 VAVIEGVE
+36 VAVIEGVS
-44 ELLQENKIKSSDIKM
+44 ELLDENNITSSEIKM

-106 EKTMSLVPRKHRYV
+106 EKTMSLVPRKHRFV
-120 IEERTDINGSIIKPI
+120 IKERTDVNGTILEPI
-135 NAKKFQSLVD
+135 NTETFSNLVQK
-145 TIKKEK
+145 IKEEGFK
-151 FESIGIGFL
+151 SVGIGFL
-160 HSYANSKNENDLKEF
+160 HSYANSENENILRNY
-175 LLKHLPDVEVSIS
+175 LLENLPGVEVSIS

-201 TTTVVNS
+201 TTTVVNA
-208 YIKPLMSRY
+208 YIKPLMANY
-217 LKKLESELK
+217 LKKLDNELK
-226 QKGFN
+226 IKGFD

-241 TLTNVT
+241 TLTNIE

-267 ATSIAEDLKLDK
+267 ATSIADDLNLNK

-296 NQKAIK
+296 NKKAIK

-313 FKKGSGF
+313 FKKGSGL

-342 NKLDQI
+342 NKLEQI

-356 SNPGPAC
+356 SFPGPAC
-363 YSNGGDNPTITDA
+363 YDNGGERPTITDA

-383 DPDKFAEG
+383 NPDNFAGG
-391 KINLS
+391 KISLS
-396 KEFAKNAITKKI
+396 KDLANKAIKKNI
-408 SEKLNMK
+408 SEIVKMDN
-415 TETAALAISEIVD
+415 ETAALAISEIVD

-441 QGHETSNRTLIG
+441 QGHETSNRTLIA
-453 FGGAAPLHIS
+453 FGGAAPLHIA

-470 VKKIIIPTNASVGS
+470 VNSVIIPTNASVGS
-484 AVGFLRAPVG
+484 AVGFLKAPVG

-500 LRMLLNK
+500 LRMLLNV
-507 FNYEKVNNL
+507 FQAEKVNEL
-516 LNSMRSEAQKII
+516 LKKMRNEAEKII
-528 QNNSEKTEF
+528 QNTSG
-537 IEERFAF
+537 IVSLVEERYAF

-549 QGHEIKVPIDNK
+549 QGHEIKVAIDNAD
-561 VLSNEDAKTIKNS
+561 LSNYHSAKIKSS
-574 FEANY
+574 FEEQY
-579 EKLYSRTLPNADI
+579 EKLYSRILPNADI

-600 LSIMGKNKT
+600 LSIANEEKKLFKNLK
-609 EYLELDSYKK
+609 SFNK
-619 IKENS
+619 IKES
-624 LIDYYDYESGEQIKI
+624 KLVDFVDYERNEKIKI
-639 PNYERTKLNPG
+639 PYFERSELKPG
-650 DLIEGQCVITEAQTT
+650 DIISGQCIISEDQTT
-665 IVVSNNFNTKVLSN
+665 VVVSKNFNTKVLSN
-679 DFLQMEYIEN
+679 NFLQMESIN
-689 DQ
+689 HD

>member
-14 IVLEDKTNLFTKK
+14 IVLENKKELFTKK
-27 VLTSTSQPE
+27 VLTSSSQPE
-36 VAVIEGVE
+36 VAVIQGVD
-44 ELLQENKIKSSDIKM
+44 ELLHENKINSSDIKM

-120 IEERTDINGSIIKPI
+120 IEERTDINGNIIKPI
-135 NAKKFQSLVD
+135 NTKKFHSLVD
-145 TIKKEK
+145 TIKNEK

-160 HSYANSKNENDLKEF
+160 HSYANSKNENELKDF
-175 LLKHLPDVEVSIS
+175 LLKYLPEVEVSIS

-208 YIKPLMSRY
+208 YIKPLISTY
-217 LKKLESELK
+217 LKKLDTELR

-241 TLTNVT
+241 TLTNVL

-313 FKKGSGF
+313 FKKGSGL

-342 NKLDQI
+342 NKLEQI

-363 YSNGGDNPTITDA
+363 YSNGGVNPTITDA

-383 DPDKFAEG
+383 DAGKFAGG

-396 KEFAKNAITKKI
+396 KEFAKNAITKNI
-408 SEKLNMK
+408 SDKLNIK

-441 QGHETSNRTLIG
+441 QGHETSIRTLIG

-484 AVGFLRAPVG
+484 AVGFLKAPVG

-507 FNYEKVNNL
+507 FNFEKVNNL
-516 LNSMRSEAQKII
+516 LSSMRDEAKKII
-528 QNNSEKTEF
+528 QNNSEKTKY

-549 QGHEIKVPIDNK
+549 QGHEIKVPIDNE
-561 VLSNEDAKTIKNS
+561 VLSTKDENKIKQS
-574 FEANY
+574 FETNY
-579 EKLYSRTLPNADI
+579 EKLYSRILPNADI

-600 LSIMGKNKT
+600 LSNIDET
-609 EYLELDSYKK
+609 SSEYIELNAYNN
-619 IKENS
+619 IKEDT
-624 LIDYYDYESGEQIKI
+624 LIDICDYESGEIIKI
-639 PNYERTKLNPG
+639 PNYERAMLNPG
-650 DLIEGQCVITEAQTT
+650 DMIQGQCVITEDQTT

-679 DFLQMEYIEN
+679 NFLQMEHIN
-689 DQ
+689 DE

>member
-27 VLTSTSQPE
+27 VLTSSSQPE
-36 VAVIEGVE
+36 VAVIQGVV
-44 ELLQENKIKSSDIKM
+44 ELLHENNINSSDIKM

-396 KEFAKNAITKKI
+396 KEFAKNAITKNI

-415 TETAALAISEIVD
+415 TEIAALAISEIVD

-507 FNYEKVNNL
+507 FNFEKVNNL

-549 QGHEIKVPIDNK
+549 QGHEIKVPIDNN
-561 VLSNEDAKTIKNS
+561 VLSNQDAKTIKNS

-600 LSIMGKNKT
+600 LSIMDKNKT

-624 LIDYYDYESGEQIKI
+624 LIDYYDYQSGEQIKV
-639 PNYERTKLNPG
+639 PNYERQKLNPG

-689 DQ
+689 EQ

>member
-14 IVLEDKTNLFTKK
+14 IVLENHNNLTTKK
-27 VLTSTSQPE
+27 VLTSIAQPE
-36 VAVIEGVE
+36 IAVIEGIL
-44 ELLQENKIKSSDIKM
+44 ELLEENKIMSSEIKM

-120 IEERTDINGSIIKPI
+120 IKERTDVNGSIIEPI
-135 NAKKFQSLVD
+135 NTDAFKGLVD
-145 TIKKEK
+145 KIKDENFK
-151 FESIGIGFL
+151 SVGIGFL
-160 HSYANSKNENDLKEF
+160 HSYANPENENILKDY
-175 LLKHLPDVEVSIS
+175 LINNLPGVEISIS

-201 TTTVVNS
+201 TTTVVNA
-208 YIKPLMSRY
+208 YIKPLMANY
-217 LKKLESELK
+217 LKKLDNKLK

-231 CPLLLMTSGG
+231 CSLLLMTSGG
-241 TLTNVT
+241 TLTNIE
-247 SACNNPV
+247 SACKNPV

-267 ATSIAEDLKLDK
+267 ATSIADDLDLNK

-296 NQKAIK
+296 NKKAIK

-313 FKKGSGF
+313 FKKGSGL

-342 NKLDQI
+342 NMLEQI

-356 SNPGPAC
+356 SYPGPAC
-363 YSNGGDNPTITDA
+363 YDNGGDKPTITDA

-383 DPDKFAEG
+383 NPKNFAGG
-391 KINLS
+391 KIILS
-396 KEFAKNAITKKI
+396 KELATEAINKNICNI
-408 SEKLNMK
+408 VNLD

-441 QGHETSNRTLIG
+441 QGHETSNRTLIA
-453 FGGAAPLHIS
+453 FGGAAPLHIA

-470 VKKIIIPTNASVGS
+470 VKSIIVPTNASVGS
-484 AVGFLRAPVG
+484 AVGFLKAPVG

-500 LRMLLNK
+500 LRM
-507 FNYEKVNNL
+507 V
-516 LNSMRSEAQKII
+516 LNSFKAQKINDLLKDMRDEAEAII
-528 QNNSEKTEF
+528 QNNLDEMSF
-537 IEERFAF
+537 VEERFAF

-549 QGHEIKVPIDNK
+549 QGHEIKVPIDNS
-561 VLSNEDAKTIKNS
+561 VLENQHAVKIKAS
-574 FEANY
+574 FEEQY
-579 EKLYSRTLPNADI
+579 EKLYSRILPNADI

-600 LSIMGKNKT
+600 LSIASENNNEFKK
-609 EYLELDSYKK
+609 LDSFKE
-619 IKENS
+619 IKENK
-624 LIDYYDYESGEQIKI
+624 LVDFVDYERNKQIKV
-639 PNYERTKLNPG
+639 PYFERIDLNPG
-650 DLIEGQCVITEAQTT
+650 DLIRGQCIISEDQTT
-665 IVVSNNFNTKVLSN
+665 VIVSKNFNTKVLSN
-679 DFLQMEYIEN
+679 NFLQMEFIN
-689 DQ
+689 DD

>member
-14 IVLEDKTNLFTKK
+14 IVLENQNNLITKK
-27 VLTSTSQPE
+27 GLTPIAKPE
-36 VAVIEGVE
+36 VAVIEGVS
-44 ELLQENKIKSSDIKM
+44 ELLDENNITSSEIKM

-106 EKTMSLVPRKHRYV
+106 EKTMSLVPRKHRFV
-120 IEERTDINGSIIKPI
+120 IKERTDVNGSILKPI
-135 NAKKFQSLVD
+135 NTETFSNLVQK
-145 TIKKEK
+145 IKEEGFK
-151 FESIGIGFL
+151 SVGIGFL
-160 HSYANSKNENDLKEF
+160 HSYANSENENILRNY
-175 LLKHLPDVEVSIS
+175 LLENLPGVEVSIS

-201 TTTVVNS
+201 TTTVVNA
-208 YIKPLMSRY
+208 YIKPLMANY
-217 LKKLESELK
+217 LKKLDNELK
-226 QKGFN
+226 IKGFD

-241 TLTNVT
+241 TLTNIE

-267 ATSIAEDLKLDK
+267 ATSIADDLNLNK

-296 NQKAIK
+296 NKKAIK

-313 FKKGSGF
+313 FKKGSGL

-342 NKLDQI
+342 NKLEQI

-356 SNPGPAC
+356 SFPGPAC
-363 YSNGGDNPTITDA
+363 YDNGGGRPTITDA

-383 DPDKFAEG
+383 NPDNFAGG
-391 KINLS
+391 KISLS
-396 KEFAKNAITKKI
+396 KDLANKAIKKNI
-408 SEKLNMK
+408 SEIVKMDN
-415 TETAALAISEIVD
+415 ETAALAISEIVD

-441 QGHETSNRTLIG
+441 QGHETSNRTLIA
-453 FGGAAPLHIS
+453 FGGAAPLHIA

-470 VKKIIIPTNASVGS
+470 VNSVIIPTNASVGS
-484 AVGFLRAPVG
+484 AVGFLKAPVG

-500 LRMLLNK
+500 LRMLLNV
-507 FNYEKVNNL
+507 FQAEKVNEL
-516 LNSMRSEAQKII
+516 LKKMRNEAEKII
-528 QNNSEKTEF
+528 QNTSGKVSF
-537 IEERFAF
+537 VEERYAF

-549 QGHEIKVPIDNK
+549 QGHEIKVAIDNAD
-561 VLSNEDAKTIKNS
+561 LSNEHSAKIKSS
-574 FEANY
+574 FEEQY
-579 EKLYSRTLPNADI
+579 EKLYSRILPNADL

-600 LSIMGKNKT
+600 LSIANEEKTSFKNLK
-609 EYLELDSYKK
+609 SFNK
-619 IKENS
+619 IKES
-624 LIDYYDYESGEQIKI
+624 KLVDFVDYERNEKIKI
-639 PNYERTKLNPG
+639 PYFERSELKPG
-650 DLIEGQCVITEAQTT
+650 DIISGQCIISEDQTT
-665 IVVSNNFNTKVLSN
+665 VVVSKNFNTKVLSN
-679 DFLQMEYIEN
+679 NFLQMESIN
-689 DQ
+689 HD

>member
-14 IVLEDKTNLFTKK
+14 IVLENQNNLITKK
-27 VLTSTSQPE
+27 VLTSIAQPE
-36 VAVIEGVE
+36 VAVIEGIS
-44 ELLQENKIKSSDIKM
+44 ELLDENNITSSDIKM

-106 EKTMSLVPRKHRYV
+106 EKTMSLVPRKHRFV
-120 IEERTDINGSIIKPI
+120 IKERTDVNGTILEPI
-135 NAKKFQSLVD
+135 NTETFSNLVQK
-145 TIKKEK
+145 IKEEGFK
-151 FESIGIGFL
+151 SVGIGFL
-160 HSYANSKNENDLKEF
+160 HSYANSENENSLRNY
-175 LLKHLPDVEVSIS
+175 LLENLPGVEVSIS

-201 TTTVVNS
+201 TTTVVNA
-208 YIKPLMSRY
+208 YIKPLMANY
-217 LKKLESELK
+217 LKKLDNELK
-226 QKGFN
+226 IKGFD

-241 TLTNVT
+241 TLTNIE

-267 ATSIAEDLKLDK
+267 ATSIADDLNLNK

-296 NQKAIK
+296 NKKAIK

-313 FKKGSGF
+313 FKKGSGL

-342 NKLDQI
+342 NKLEQI

-356 SNPGPAC
+356 SFPGPAC
-363 YSNGGDNPTITDA
+363 YDNGGERPTITDA

-383 DPDKFAEG
+383 NPDNFAGG
-391 KINLS
+391 KISLS
-396 KEFAKNAITKKI
+396 KDLANKAIKKNI
-408 SEKLNMK
+408 SEIVKMDN
-415 TETAALAISEIVD
+415 ETAALAISEIVD

-441 QGHETSNRTLIG
+441 QGHETSNRTLIA
-453 FGGAAPLHIS
+453 FGGAAPLHIA

-470 VKKIIIPTNASVGS
+470 VNSVIIPTNASVGS
-484 AVGFLRAPVG
+484 AVGFLKAPVG

-500 LRMLLNK
+500 LRMLLNV
-507 FNYEKVNNL
+507 FQAEKVNEL
-516 LNSMRSEAQKII
+516 LKKMRNEAEKTI
-528 QNNSEKTEF
+528 QNTSSKVSF
-537 IEERFAF
+537 VEERYAF

-549 QGHEIKVPIDNK
+549 QGHEIKVAIDNAD
-561 VLSNEDAKTIKNS
+561 LSNEHSAKIKSS
-574 FEANY
+574 FEEQY
-579 EKLYSRTLPNADI
+579 EKLYSRILPNADI

-600 LSIMGKNKT
+600 LSIANEEKKSFKNLK
-609 EYLELDSYKK
+609 SFNK
-619 IKENS
+619 IKES
-624 LIDYYDYESGEQIKI
+624 KLVDFVDYERNEKIKI
-639 PNYERTKLNPG
+639 PYFERSELKPG
-650 DLIEGQCVITEAQTT
+650 DIISGQCIISEDQTT
-665 IVVSNNFNTKVLSN
+665 VVVSKNFNTKILSN
-679 DFLQMEYIEN
+679 KFLQMESIN
-689 DQ
+689 HD

>member
-14 IVLEDKTNLFTKK
+14 IVLEDKTKLLTKK

-396 KEFAKNAITKKI
+396 KEFAKNAITKNI

-415 TETAALAISEIVD
+415 TEIAALAISEIVD

-549 QGHEIKVPIDNK
+549 QGHEIKVPIDDK
-561 VLSNEDAKTIKNS
+561 VLSNQDAKTIKNS

-600 LSIMGKNKT
+600 LSIMGKNIT

>member
-14 IVLEDKTNLFTKK
+14 IVLENDNNLITKK
-27 VLTSTSQPE
+27 VLTSIAQPE
-36 VAVIEGVE
+36 IAVIEGIS
-44 ELLQENKIKSSDIKM
+44 ELLVENNIMSSEIKM

-106 EKTMSLVPRKHRYV
+106 DKTMSLVPRKHRFV
-120 IEERTDINGSIIKPI
+120 IDERTDVNGLIITSIDKDEFCNLITKIK
-135 NAKKFQSLVD
+135 N
-145 TIKKEK
+145 EN
-151 FESIGIGFL
+151 FESIAVGFL
-160 HSYANSKNENDLKEF
+160 HSYANPDNEKILKAF
-175 LLKHLPDVEVSIS
+175 LTKELPDVEVSIS

-201 TTTVVNS
+201 TTTVVNA
-208 YIKPLMSRY
+208 YIKPLMSNY
-217 LKKLESELK
+217 LKKLD
-226 QKGFN
+226 QKLLNSGFN

-241 TLTNVT
+241 TLTNIS

-267 ATSIAEDLKLDK
+267 ATTIAEDMNLNK

-296 NQKAIK
+296 NKKAIK

-313 FKKGSGF
+313 FKKGSGY

-342 NKLDQI
+342 NKLEQI

-356 SNPGPAC
+356 SFPGPAC
-363 YSNGGDNPTITDA
+363 YSNGGSMPTITDA

-383 DPDKFAEG
+383 NPDNFAGG
-391 KINLS
+391 KIKLS
-396 KEFAKNAITKKI
+396 KQLADKAITENIVKFVNI
-408 SEKLNMK
+408 DTNI
-415 TETAALAISEIVD
+415 AALAISEIVD

-441 QGHETSNRTLIG
+441 QGHETSNRTLIA
-453 FGGAAPLHIS
+453 FGGAAPLHIA

-470 VKKIIIPTNASVGS
+470 VSNVIIPTNASVGS
-484 AVGFLRAPVG
+484 AVGFLKAPVG

-500 LRMLLNK
+500 LRMLLNR
-507 FNYEKVNNL
+507 FETDKVNDL
-516 LNSMRSEAQKII
+516 LEKMKNEAQSII
-528 QNNSEKTEF
+528 QSETGSMKF
-537 IEERFAF
+537 VEERFAF

-549 QGHEIKVPIDNK
+549 QGHEIKVQVDNNLLTQSDISK
-561 VLSNEDAKTIKNS
+561 IKTS
-574 FEANY
+574 FEKKY
-579 EKLYSRTLPNADI
+579 EKLYSRILPNADI

-600 LSIMGKNKT
+600 LSIKNEKFNSFHKIN
-609 EYLELDSYKK
+609 SYKK
-619 IKENS
+619 IKEKS
-624 LIDYYDYESGEQIKI
+624 LVDIVDYDSSKKIKV
-639 PNYERTKLNPG
+639 PYFERDSLKPG
-650 DLIEGQCVITEAQTT
+650 DIIKCHCIISEEQTT
-665 IVVSNNFNTKVLSN
+665 IVVSNKFNTKVLSN
-679 DFLQMEYIEN
+679 NFLQMEYTN
-689 DQ
+689 DE

>member
-14 IVLEDKTNLFTKK
+14 IVLEDNYNLFTKK
-27 VLTSTSQPE
+27 VLTSTAQPE
-36 VAVIEGVE
+36 VAVIEGVV

-120 IEERTDINGSIIKPI
+120 IEERTDINGTIIKPI
-135 NAKKFQSLVD
+135 NSQKFQSLVD
-145 TIKKEK
+145 TIKKEE

-217 LKKLESELK
+217 LKKLDSELK

-247 SACNNPV
+247 SACKNPV

-313 FKKGSGF
+313 FKKGSGL

-363 YSNGGDNPTITDA
+363 YSNGGNNPTITDA

-383 DPDKFAEG
+383 DPNKFAEG

-396 KEFAKNAITKKI
+396 KEFANNAITKNI
-408 SEKLNMK
+408 SKKLNMK

-463 RVAEKLR
+463 RVAEKLK

-516 LNSMRSEAQKII
+516 LASMRNEAENII
-528 QNNSEKTEF
+528 QKNSDKTEF
-537 IEERFAF
+537 SEERFAF

-549 QGHEIKVPIDNK
+549 QGHEIKVPIDNEI
-561 VLSNEDAKTIKNS
+561 LSNEDVKKIKSS

-600 LSIMGKNKT
+600 LSIVDENSN
-609 EYLELDSYKK
+609 EYLELDTYKT

-624 LIDYYDYESGEQIKI
+624 IIDFCDYQSGEKIKI
-639 PNYERTKLNPG
+639 PNYDRTELNPG
-650 DLIEGQCVITEAQTT
+650 DLIQGQCVITEAQTT

-679 DFLQMEYIEN
+679 NFLQMEYIDNE
-689 DQ
+689 

>member
-14 IVLEDKTNLFTKK
+14 IVLEDKTKLLTKK

-313 FKKGSGF
+313 FKKGSGL

-396 KEFAKNAITKKI
+396 KEFAKNAITKNI

-415 TETAALAISEIVD
+415 TEIAALAISEIVD

-600 LSIMGKNKT
+600 LSIMGKNIT

-689 DQ
+689 EQ

>member
-14 IVLEDKTNLFTKK
+14 LVLETGNDLLTKK
-27 VLTSTSQPE
+27 VLTSISQPE
-36 VAVIEGVE
+36 LAVIEGVS
-44 ELLQENKIKSSDIKM
+44 ELLEENNIKASDIKM

-82 TTEGF
+82 TTSGF

-106 EKTMSLVPRKHRYV
+106 DKTMSLVPRKHRYV
-120 IEERTDINGSIIKPI
+120 IDERTDVNGSIITSIDKDQFCNLI
-135 NAKKFQSLVD
+135 TK
-145 TIKKEK
+145 IKNEN
-151 FESIGIGFL
+151 FESIAVGFL
-160 HSYANSKNENDLKEF
+160 HSYANPENEKFLKAF
-175 LLKHLPDVEVSIS
+175 LTKELPDVEVSIS

-201 TTTVVNS
+201 TTTVVNA
-208 YIKPLMSRY
+208 YIKPLMSNY
-217 LKKLESELK
+217 LKKLD
-226 QKGFN
+226 QKLLNSGFN

-241 TLTNVT
+241 TLTNIS

-267 ATSIAEDLKLDK
+267 ATSIAEDMNLNK

-296 NQKAIK
+296 NKKAIK

-313 FKKGSGF
+313 FKKGSGY

-342 NKLDQI
+342 NKLEQI

-356 SNPGPAC
+356 SFPGPAC
-363 YSNGGDNPTITDA
+363 YSNGGSMPTITDA

-383 DPDKFAEG
+383 NPDNFAGG
-391 KINLS
+391 KIKLS
-396 KEFAKNAITKKI
+396 KQLADKAITENIVKFVNI
-408 SEKLNMK
+408 DTNI
-415 TETAALAISEIVD
+415 AALAISEIVD

-441 QGHETSNRTLIG
+441 QGHETSNRTLIA
-453 FGGAAPLHIS
+453 FGGAAPLHIA

-470 VKKIIIPTNASVGS
+470 VSNVIIPTNASVGS
-484 AVGFLRAPVG
+484 AVGFLKAPVG

-500 LRMLLNK
+500 LRMLLNR
-507 FNYEKVNNL
+507 FETDKVNDL
-516 LNSMRSEAQKII
+516 LEKMKNEAQSII
-528 QNNSEKTEF
+528 QSETGSMKF
-537 IEERFAF
+537 VEERFAF

-549 QGHEIKVPIDNK
+549 QGHEIKVQVDNNLLTQSDISK
-561 VLSNEDAKTIKNS
+561 IKTS
-574 FEANY
+574 FEKKY
-579 EKLYSRTLPNADI
+579 EKLYSRILPNADI

-600 LSIMGKNKT
+600 LSIKNEKFNSFQKIN
-609 EYLELDSYKK
+609 SYKK
-619 IKENS
+619 INEQS
-624 LIDYYDYESGEQIKI
+624 LVDIVDYDSGKKIKV
-639 PNYERTKLNPG
+639 PYFERDSLKPG
-650 DLIEGQCVITEAQTT
+650 DIIKGHCIISEEQTT
-665 IVVSNNFNTKVLSN
+665 IVVSNKFNTKVLSN
-679 DFLQMEYIEN
+679 NFLQMEYTN
-689 DQ
+689 DE

>member
-14 IVLEDKTNLFTKK
+14 LVLETGNDLLTKK
-27 VLTSTSQPE
+27 VLTSISQPE
-36 VAVIEGVE
+36 LAVIEGVS
-44 ELLQENKIKSSDIKM
+44 ELLEENNIKASDIKM

-82 TTEGF
+82 TTSGF

-106 EKTMSLVPRKHRYV
+106 DKTMSLVPRKHRYV
-120 IEERTDINGSIIKPI
+120 IDERTDVNGLIITSIDKDQFCNLITKIK
-135 NAKKFQSLVD
+135 N
-145 TIKKEK
+145 EN
-151 FESIGIGFL
+151 FESIAVGFL
-160 HSYANSKNENDLKEF
+160 HSYANPENEKFLKAF
-175 LLKHLPDVEVSIS
+175 LTKELPDVEVSIS

-201 TTTVVNS
+201 TTTVVNA
-208 YIKPLMSRY
+208 YIKPLMSNY
-217 LKKLESELK
+217 LKKLD
-226 QKGFN
+226 QKLLNSGFN

-241 TLTNVT
+241 TLTNIS

-267 ATSIAEDLKLDK
+267 ATSIAEDMNLNK

-296 NQKAIK
+296 NKKAIK

-313 FKKGSGF
+313 FKKGSGY

-342 NKLDQI
+342 NKLEQI

-356 SNPGPAC
+356 SFPGPAC
-363 YSNGGDNPTITDA
+363 YSNGGSMPTITDA

-383 DPDKFAEG
+383 NPDNFAGG
-391 KINLS
+391 KIKLS
-396 KEFAKNAITKKI
+396 KQLADKAITENIVKFVNI
-408 SEKLNMK
+408 DTNV
-415 TETAALAISEIVD
+415 AALAISEIVD

-441 QGHETSNRTLIG
+441 QGHETSNRTLIA
-453 FGGAAPLHIS
+453 FGGAAPLHIA

-470 VKKIIIPTNASVGS
+470 VSNVIIPTNASVGS
-484 AVGFLRAPVG
+484 AVGFLKAPVG

-500 LRMLLNK
+500 LRMLLNR
-507 FNYEKVNNL
+507 FETDKVNDL
-516 LNSMRSEAQKII
+516 LEKMKNEAQSII
-528 QNNSEKTEF
+528 QSETGSMKF
-537 IEERFAF
+537 VEERFAF

-549 QGHEIKVPIDNK
+549 QGHEIKVQVDNNLLTQSDISK
-561 VLSNEDAKTIKNS
+561 IKTS
-574 FEANY
+574 FEKKY
-579 EKLYSRTLPNADI
+579 EKLYSRILPNADI

-600 LSIMGKNKT
+600 LSIKNEKFNSFQKIN
-609 EYLELDSYKK
+609 SYKK
-619 IKENS
+619 INEQS
-624 LIDYYDYESGEQIKI
+624 LVDIVDYDSSKKIKV
-639 PNYERTKLNPG
+639 PYFERDSLKPG
-650 DLIEGQCVITEAQTT
+650 DIIKGHCIISEEQTT
-665 IVVSNNFNTKVLSN
+665 IVVSNKFNTKVLSN
-679 DFLQMEYIEN
+679 NFLQMEYTN
-689 DQ
+689 DE

>member
-14 IVLEDKTNLFTKK
+14 LVLEHGNELLTKK
-27 VLTSTSQPE
+27 VLTSISQPE
-36 VAVIEGVE
+36 LAVIEGVS
-44 ELLQENKIKSSDIKM
+44 ELLEENNIKASDIKM

-82 TTEGF
+82 TTSGF

-106 EKTMSLVPRKHRYV
+106 DKTMSLVPRKHRYV
-120 IEERTDINGSIIKPI
+120 IDERTDVNGSIITSIDKGQFYNLI
-135 NAKKFQSLVD
+135 NK
-145 TIKKEK
+145 IKSEK
-151 FESIGIGFL
+151 FESIAVGFL
-160 HSYANSKNENDLKEF
+160 HSYANPENEKILKAF
-175 LLKHLPDVEVSIS
+175 LTKELPDVEVSVS

-201 TTTVVNS
+201 TTTVVNA
-208 YIKPLMSRY
+208 YIKPLMSNY
-217 LKKLESELK
+217 LKKLD
-226 QKGFN
+226 QKLLNSGFN

-241 TLTNVT
+241 TLTNIS

-267 ATSIAEDLKLDK
+267 ATSIAEDMNLNK

-296 NQKAIK
+296 NKKAIK

-313 FKKGSGF
+313 FKKGSGY

-342 NKLDQI
+342 NKLEQI

-356 SNPGPAC
+356 SFPGPAC
-363 YSNGGDNPTITDA
+363 YSNGGSMPTITDA

-383 DPDKFAEG
+383 NPDNFAGG
-391 KINLS
+391 KIKLS
-396 KEFAKNAITKKI
+396 KQLADKAITENIVKFVNI
-408 SEKLNMK
+408 DTNI
-415 TETAALAISEIVD
+415 AALAISEIVD

-441 QGHETSNRTLIG
+441 QGHETSNRTLIA
-453 FGGAAPLHIS
+453 FGGAAPLHIA

-470 VKKIIIPTNASVGS
+470 VSNVIIPTNASVGS
-484 AVGFLRAPVG
+484 AVGFLKAPVG

-500 LRMLLNK
+500 LRMLLNR
-507 FNYEKVNNL
+507 FETDKVNDL
-516 LNSMRSEAQKII
+516 LEKMKNEAQSII
-528 QNNSEKTEF
+528 QSETGSIKF
-537 IEERFAF
+537 VEERFAF

-549 QGHEIKVPIDNK
+549 QGHEIKVQVDNNLLTQSDISK
-561 VLSNEDAKTIKNS
+561 IKTS
-574 FEANY
+574 FEKKY
-579 EKLYSRTLPNADI
+579 EKLYSRILPNADI

-600 LSIMGKNKT
+600 LSIKNEKFNSFQKIN
-609 EYLELDSYKK
+609 SYKK
-619 IKENS
+619 INEQS
-624 LIDYYDYESGEQIKI
+624 LVDIVDYDSSKKIKV
-639 PNYERTKLNPG
+639 PYFERDSLKPG
-650 DLIEGQCVITEAQTT
+650 DIIKGHCIISEEQTT
-665 IVVSNNFNTKVLSN
+665 IVVSNKFNTKVLSN
-679 DFLQMEYIEN
+679 NFLQMEYTN
-689 DQ
+689 DE

>member
-14 IVLEDKTNLFTKK
+14 IVLENKTNLFTKK

-135 NAKKFQSLVD
+135 KAKKFQSLVD

-175 LLKHLPDVEVSIS
+175 LLKHLPELEVSIS

-217 LKKLESELK
+217 LKKLESVLK

-267 ATSIAEDLKLDK
+267 ATSIAEDLKLNK

-313 FKKGSGF
+313 FKKGSGL

-396 KEFAKNAITKKI
+396 KEFAKNAITKNI
-408 SEKLNMK
+408 SDKLNMK
-415 TETAALAISEIVD
+415 TSIAALAISEIVD

-500 LRMLLNK
+500 LRMLINK
-507 FNYEKVNNL
+507 FNFEKVNNL

-528 QNNSEKTEF
+528 QNNSESTEF

-561 VLSNEDAKTIKNS
+561 VLSNDDAKTIKNS
-574 FEANY
+574 FEVNY

-600 LSIMGKNKT
+600 LTIMGDNIT
-609 EYLELDSYKK
+609 EYLKLDSYKK

-624 LIDYYDYESGEQIKI
+624 LIDFYDYQTGEQIKI
-639 PNYERTKLNPG
+639 PNYERKKLNPG
-650 DLIEGQCVITEAQTT
+650 DLIQGQCIITEAQTT

-679 DFLQMEYIEN
+679 DFLQMEYIDNES
-689 DQ
+689 